1 MRSIVLI
8 CATVAGLVAAFA
20 TLHSS
25 AAPVPTEPGMVPYT
39 PTRIEWLALELEAS
53 YREDIGSDN
62 DYSVHYLAKP
72 PNTVII
78 FVHYTGKTSAA
89 IVDRG
94 IDTAK
99 QLVKQDASSHGWS
112 SWVKV
117 EVSRKLVEK

>member
-8 CATVAGLVAAFA
+8 CAAVAGLVAALA

-39 PTRIEWLALELEAS
+39 PTRIEWLAMELEAS

-62 DYSVHYLAKP
+62 YSVHYLAKP
-72 PNTVII
+72 PNTVLI
-78 FVHYTGKTSAA
+78 FVRYTGKTSAA

-112 SWVKV
+112 PWVKV
-117 EVSRKLVEK
+117 EVNRKLVEK